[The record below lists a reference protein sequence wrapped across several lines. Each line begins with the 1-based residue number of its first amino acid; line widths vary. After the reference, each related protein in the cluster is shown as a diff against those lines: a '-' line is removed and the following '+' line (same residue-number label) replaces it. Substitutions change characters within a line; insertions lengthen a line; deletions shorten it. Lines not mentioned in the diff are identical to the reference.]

1 MDCFSSLGLSAQQ
14 TDNFQLNQQK
24 MGRFLQFLKF
34 FYVDTVDFDKIVEK
48 GTIEML
54 KELDP
59 HSIYISK
66 KDVTRTNE
74 PLQGNFEGIGIQ
86 FQIIKDTIVVVQ
98 PIKGG
103 PSEQVGILAG
113 DKIIQIDD
121 TVAVGKICTNDGLY

>member
-1 MDCFSSLGLSAQQ
+1 MFSSLGLSAQQ

-66 KDVTRTNE
+66 RMLPAPTNLCKEILRHRHSISNYKRYHCCRT
-74 PLQGNFEGIGIQ
+74 
-86 FQIIKDTIVVVQ
+86 T
-98 PIKGG
+98 
-103 PSEQVGILAG
+103 
-113 DKIIQIDD
+113 
-121 TVAVGKICTNDGLY
+121 Y